1 MYKIEGT
8 AENKEQ
14 QLNGICPACK
24 RYQEGKCPGT
34 TNPVWT
40 GCVYRKTRQAEMS
53 TLQVT
58 NSVLYIN
65 RGGTYVHGQGRY
77 NVGNRNISGT

>member
-24 RYQEGKCPGT
+24 RYQEGECPGT

-40 GCVYRKTRQAEMS
+40 GCVYRKTK
-53 TLQVT
+53 
-58 NSVLYIN
+58 
-65 RGGTYVHGQGRY
+65 
-77 NVGNRNISGT
+77 